1 MVIRKR
7 RRGIFFSLGALLFST
22 ACAQSFVMRTQNFNR
37 PVMVGNIRQI
47 NGAKITPPAEAG
59 TVINAEIQNLE
70 TSTTSSLETDLENDT
85 TLDSRLAAATVL
97 GARDAHISEL
107 KVGSYVFSSVVF
119 YLDKDWLRVSGYTL
133 PILKKPPER
142 VYFLQDVR
150 KAKKKGRFEKH
161 EKRAPRKSTR
171 RRRR

>member
-1 MVIRKR
+1 MVIRTKR
-7 RRGIFFSLGALLFST
+7 SRVFFFLNVLLVCT

-47 NGAKITPPAEAG
+47 NGKKITPPAEAG

-70 TSTTSSLETDLENDT
+70 TSTMSSLETDLENDA

-107 KVGSYVFSSVVF
+107 KVGSYVFSSVIF
-119 YLDKDWLRVSGYTL
+119 YIDKDWLRVSGYTL

-150 KAKKKGRFEKH
+150 RAKKKGRFDRQERH
-161 EKRAPRKSTR
+161 APRKSTR